1 MLIGIHD
8 LNKYFGE
15 TPALLDVN
23 LQVEAGDRIGIV
35 GANGAGKTT
44 LLRLLCGELEPDGG
58 EIDLTRGA
66 RLGYL
71 EQNGRLDPTRD
82 VYGEMEEAFRPVL
95 EALERMGRLEGEM
108 ARRPGDQ
115 ELLEE
120 HARCQA
126 VVDAADGY
134 HRDTQIRRV
143 LSGMGFGEDTWHKKV
158 SVLSGGEYTRLRL
171 ARLLVQSPEVLVLDE
186 PTNHLDFATLEWLE
200 SFLAGYKGAV
210 LAVSHDRYFLDK
222 VCSRIWEV
230 EENRVRAYRGS
241 YSAYLPQ
248 REERR
253 AAQEKQRRADLEKAK
268 KLEDY
273 VARNLVRASTTRM
286 AQSRRR
292 QLEKMEIT
300 QAPPPEA
307 KGPAFRFEFDVA
319 PYKEV
324 LALKGLTV
332 KIGERT
338 LVQPLDLVLERG
350 QRLVIAG
357 PNGAGKSTLMQ
368 VLTGRRRPSA
378 GYARL
383 GGGVKPGFFEQQQAR
398 RAGTVESALWDQYP
412 SFTQLEVRSHLARFG
427 FKGEEVFKECA
438 ALSGGELARL
448 RFAQLV
454 LERPNLLFLDEP
466 TNHLDIYTRDSLT
479 QALEEYEGTLVLITH
494 DRYLM
499 ERLACPILWLE
510 GDGGWKIWPDF
521 ASLMAP
527 RGATPAPAGEK
538 KAPARPAW
546 GKEERR
552 RRAQLRGAVK
562 AAEEAVDSLSE
573 EIRGLEEKMNDPE
586 LLRDHLALEAACA
599 RLEEAR
605 REQDEKMEEWEE
617 LAGRLEELE
626 GEE

>member
-171 ARLLVQSPEVLVLDE
+171 ARLLAQSPEVLVLDE

-273 VARNLVRASTTRM
+273 VARNLVRASTTKM

-307 KGPAFRFEFDVA
+307 NGPAFRFEFDVA

-552 RRAQLRGAVK
+552 RRAQLRAAVK

-586 LLRDHLALEAACA
+586 FLRDHLALEAACA

-605 REQDEKMEEWEE
+605 KEQDEKMEEWEE

>member
-171 ARLLVQSPEVLVLDE
+171 ARLLAQSPEVLVLDE

-273 VARNLVRASTTRM
+273 VARNLARASTTKM

-307 KGPAFRFEFDVA
+307 NGPAFRFEFDVA

-538 KAPARPAW
+538 KVPTRPAW

-552 RRAQLRGAVK
+552 RRAQLRAAVK

-586 LLRDHLALEAACA
+586 FLRDHLALEAACA

-605 REQDEKMEEWEE
+605 KEQDEKMEEWEE

>member
-95 EALERMGRLEGEM
+95 QALERMGRLEGEM

-171 ARLLVQSPEVLVLDE
+171 ARLLAQSPEVLVLDE

-230 EENRVRAYRGS
+230 EKNRVRAYRGS

-273 VARNLVRASTTRM
+273 VARNLVRASTTKM

-383 GGGVKPGFFEQQQAR
+383 GGGVKPGFFEQQQVR

-412 SFTQLEVRSHLARFG
+412 SFTQLEARSHLARFG

-552 RRAQLRGAVK
+552 RRAQLRAAVK
-562 AAEEAVDSLSE
+562 AAEDAVDSLSE
-573 EIRGLEEKMNDPE
+573 EIRQLEDKMNDPDF
-586 LLRDHLALEAACA
+586 LRDHLALQEACA

-605 REQDEKMEEWEE
+605 KEQDEKMEEWEE

>member
-171 ARLLVQSPEVLVLDE
+171 ARLLAQSPEVLVLDE

-273 VARNLVRASTTRM
+273 VARNLVRASTTKM

-307 KGPAFRFEFDVA
+307 NGPAFRFEFDVA

-538 KAPARPAW
+538 KAPTRPAW

-552 RRAQLRGAVK
+552 RRAQLRAAVK

-586 LLRDHLALEAACA
+586 FLRDHLALEAACA

-605 REQDEKMEEWEE
+605 KEQDEKMEEWEE